1 MVVLDTTTLLLLIE
15 PTAKPPIDPKTK
27 KPLGRA
33 RERIEFLLETLSQ
46 AKTQIFIPTPVLSEL
61 LVGAGNAKNQYL
73 SEIQTSGALTIAP
86 FDVKAAV
93 ELAFLLDGDGKRP
106 KPPLSKQESWAK
118 VKFDRQIVA
127 IAKVNKVTA
136 IYTDDKT
143 LSAVAKANGIHP
155 HHTWDLP
162 LPPQK
167 QQQDLPLEA
176 PKANESDDD
185 EQKP

>member
-15 PTAKPPIDPKTK
+15 PTAKAPIDPSTNKSVD
-27 KPLGRA
+27 RA

-46 AKTQIFIPTPVLSEL
+46 AKTQVFIPTPVLSEL

-73 SEIQTSGALTIAP
+73 GEIQASGALTIAP

-106 KPPLSKQESWAK
+106 KVTMSKQETWAK

-127 IAKVNKVTA
+127 IAKANKVSA
-136 IYTDDKT
+136 IYTDDST
-143 LSAVAKANGIHP
+143 LASVAKANGIHA

-167 QQQDLPLEA
+167 AQQDLPLVSREQS
-176 PKANESDDD
+176 NEDD
-185 EQKP
+185 